1 VKVVRAAVAALVL
14 ASLAACGTGT
24 GTGTGTESLS
34 PCPSENEGTSC
45 YWDART
51 RGDGKGA
58 SFVVDEF
65 GRVTFTYEREI

>member
-1 VKVVRAAVAALVL
+1 MKTVRAAVAALVL
-14 ASLAACGTGT
+14 ASLAACGTD
-24 GTGTGTESLS
+24 TGTGTESLS